1 MSMLPAVY
9 SMLERLPV
17 VQPKSEF
24 SALKEYFNKYH
35 DYDFKQPE
43 FQGDSINATYTVI
56 DPQDVKNRITDYLGK
71 VLARCWI
78 DPSILDDLDRK
89 PHETLLTLGIVLP
102 EDLNLRVKR
111 SVFTKRPRLVVY
123 EITSPGKEKR
133 ICYIELI
140 MRAGK

>member
-9 SMLERLPV
+9 SMLERLPT

-35 DYDFKQPE
+35 DYDFKGPE
-43 FQGDSINATYTVI
+43 TDSETITATYTVI
-56 DPQDVKNRITDYLGK
+56 DPQDVKKRITDYLGK

-78 DPSILDDLDRK
+78 DPSILDDLDRR
-89 PHETLLTLGIVLP
+89 PHETLLEMGVVLP

-111 SVFTKRPRLVVY
+111 SMFTKRPRLVVY
-123 EITSPGKEKR
+123 EVMPNRRERR
-133 ICYIELI
+133 ICYLELI
-140 MRAGK
+140 MRAGR